1 MESVDIGECDGGGWQ
16 GPVLVQVA
24 AVDPADQ
31 RWSVQRL
38 HDVQHDPLP
47 APHLKEKKLFS

>member
-1 MESVDIGECDGGGWQ
+1 MKSVDIGECDGGGGQ

-31 RWSVQRL
+31 RRSVQRL
-38 HDVQHDPLP
+38 HDVQHDPLST
-47 APHLKEKKLFS
+47 PHLKEK